1 MDNENPQKKRK
12 WLIII
17 LAVIVLGATFSVPN
31 FMKKK
36 TPRIPIAETVTEVK
50 LINVNDYKKGQE
62 SISAEGTVESSN
74 QADIKSQAS
83 AQIEKIN
90 VSVGD
95 TVKSGQVLINLSSK
109 DYQAQ
114 LAQTEALLESAR
126 AQTLSAGK
134 ALMIQN
140 AKLTQLL
147 KGARAE
153 EVAISETAVNSA
165 KQTLVNAQTAL
176 ANAQTK
182 AVDDMNSALDGA
194 VTGMGKSIITAMSA
208 LNTITD
214 IQYSRFRIGGQ
225 ERILIAS
232 KKADA
237 IESFLGQTDA
247 GEWTYQFISKLD
259 SGVKAEIENISP
271 EPTEDEVLQLL
282 TGLEDSLNKIKDALD
297 VIPQSPVLTASDIA
311 NLVSAKTAISAE
323 ISTISAKQQLISAL
337 INSNESA
344 ISTAQSRVED
354 AKNGLLAAQN
364 ALALKKAKARPEDVE
379 MQKAAVE
386 QTKVAVMVQQALIK
400 QAQANV
406 NNIITQ
412 IGKTV
417 IIAPFDGT
425 ISAIV
430 AREGELASIGMTL
443 ISIVDAS
450 NLNIKSYISEQDF
463 SFIEKGL
470 VAEGSDVLIDNE
482 FKGTI
487 NHIAPSVDLKT
498 RKIEVDI
505 KPIDPNA
512 RLIIGQNVSVDL
524 LAKHEKASPSVFIL
538 PLEAISISQDGNFVY
553 EVGKNSTLEQK
564 SVVLGDVTGE
574 KVEVKSGLT
583 QEMSIVSPVSGLKP
597 GQKVTVQNFNI

>member
-1 MDNENPQKKRK
+1 MDNENPPKKRK
-12 WLIII
+12 WSIVL
-17 LAVIVLGATFSVPN
+17 LAVAVLGATLVVPDL
-31 FMKKK
+31 MKKS
-36 TPRIPIAETVTEVK
+36 TPDTVIAEPITEVK
-50 LINVNDYKKGQE
+50 LINVKDYKKGRE
-62 SISAEGTVESSN
+62 GISAEGTVESSN
-74 QADIKSQAS
+74 QADVKSQAS
-83 AQIEKIN
+83 AQIEKIY

-114 LAQTEALLESAR
+114 LAQTQALLESAR

-140 AKLTQLL
+140 AKLTELL

-153 EVAISETAVNSA
+153 EVAISETAVKSA
-165 KQTLVNAQTAL
+165 KQTLVNAETAL

-214 IQYSRFRIGGQ
+214 IQYSRFRIGSQ

-237 IESFLGQTDA
+237 IEILLGQKDA
-247 GEWTYQFISKLD
+247 DEWIYQFINEAD
-259 SGVKAEIENISP
+259 GGVKAEIENIGP
-271 EPTEDEVLQLL
+271 EPTEDEVLQFLAE
-282 TGLEDSLNKIKDALD
+282 LEDSLNKIKDTLD
-297 VIPQSPVLTASDIA
+297 VIPQSSVLTASDIA
-311 NLVSAKTAISAE
+311 NLVSAKTAIASE
-323 ISTISAKQQLISAL
+323 ISVTSAKEQLISAL
-337 INSNESA
+337 VNINESA
-344 ISTAQSRVED
+344 ISIAQSRIED

-386 QTKVAVMVQQALIK
+386 QAKIAVIVQQALTK

-406 NNIITQ
+406 DNIRTQ
-412 IGKTV
+412 VGKTV
-417 IIAPFDGT
+417 IVAPFDG
-425 ISAIV
+425 IVSAIP
-430 AREGELASIGMTL
+430 AREGELASIGVTL
-443 ISIVDAS
+443 VSIVDAS
-450 NLNIKSYISEQDF
+450 DLKVKSYISEQDF
-463 SFIEKGL
+463 SLVEKSF
-470 VAEGSDVLIDNE
+470 VAEGGDVLIDNE

-487 NHIAPSVDLKT
+487 THIAPSVDLKT

-505 KPIDPNA
+505 KPTDTNVK
-512 RLIIGQNVSVDL
+512 LIVGQNVSVNL
-524 LAKHEKASPSVFIL
+524 LAKQDSVSSSVFIL
-538 PLEAISISQDGNFVY
+538 PLEAISISQEGNFVY
-553 EVGKNSTLEQK
+553 EVDKNSVLEQK
-564 SVVLGDVTGE
+564 PVVLGDVTGE

-597 GQKVTVQNFNI
+597 GQKVTVQNS